1 VNQTGIILRKEWAC
15 FTGSE
20 KGVFIVYAILVFV
33 WSFLPRYNAAGGPGF
48 LAGIWWLSLS
58 VIVSSGFANSVFVAE
73 RINGSMEILLSC
85 GFSRNAVVLG
95 KTAFVVLVS
104 AAMGAVCLL
113 LSLAWSLGNLQF
125 FLVLSA
131 LTNLLLYTGGAFMG
145 AAAGAWMSIRFS
157 SPRIMPFANL
167 FLVIVICAAYYIAAQ
182 FVPVSEWVLF
192 LMTAVAGSAFL
203 WRAIKDFHG
212 EKVIA
217 PVDM

>member
-1 VNQTGIILRKEWAC
+1 MKQAGIIVRKEWAC

-20 KGVFIVYAILVFV
+20 KGVFVVYAVLVFV

-48 LAGIWWLSLS
+48 LSGLWWLSLS
-58 VIVSSGFANSVFVAE
+58 VIVSSGFANSVFAAE
-73 RINGSMEILLSC
+73 RISGSMEILLTC

-104 AAMGAVCLL
+104 AVLGAVCLL
-113 LSLAWSLGNLQF
+113 LSLVWSLGNLQF
-125 FLVLSA
+125 VLVQSTLA
-131 LTNLLLYTGGAFMG
+131 NLLLYSGGAFMG

-167 FLVIVICAAYYIAAQ
+167 FLVIIICTAYYVAAQ
-182 FVPVSEWVLF
+182 FVPMSEWVLF
-192 LMTAVAGSAFL
+192 LMTALAGGAFL

-217 PVDM
+217 PIDM

>member
-1 VNQTGIILRKEWAC
+1 MKQAGIIVRKEWAC

-20 KGVFIVYAILVFV
+20 KGVFVVYAVLVFV

-48 LAGIWWLSLS
+48 LSGLWWLSLS
-58 VIVSSGFANSVFVAE
+58 VIVSSGFANSVFASE
-73 RINGSMEILLSC
+73 RINGSMEILLTC

-104 AAMGAVCLL
+104 FVLGAVCLL
-113 LSLAWSLGNLQF
+113 LSLAWAMGNLEAY
-125 FLVLSA
+125 LVQA
-131 LTNLLLYTGGAFMG
+131 AMTDLLLYSGGAFMG

-167 FLVIVICAAYYIAAQ
+167 FLVVVICAAYYIAAQ
-182 FVPVSEWVLF
+182 FVPMSEWILF
-192 LMTAVAGSAFL
+192 LMTALAGGAFL